1 MFPYCW
7 ITSLSPFY
15 ELAFGGGLKW
25 WRPNWKEL
33 GFSVMNCVDTK
44 VCNIFTSVDHL
55 LIEII
60 LSLPINILQI
70 YELLS
75 MGVFVIYIG
84 GLCYLMC

>member
-1 MFPYCW
+1 L
-7 ITSLSPFY
+7 SLFY

-33 GFSVMNCVDTK
+33 SFSVLNLAGTE

-55 LIEII
+55 LIEILISCPIDI
-60 LSLPINILQI
+60 LKIF
-70 YELLS
+70 ELLS
-75 MGVFVIYIG
+75 MGVFVMYIN